1 MEIYSETENGGVITK
16 ETEKYVTNK
25 TNFNKL
31 FVEGKII
38 DPKLIKYLPT
48 PKKKMNLKK
57 YINAVLFDKFD

>member
-31 FVEGKII
+31 FVEGKI
-38 DPKLIKYLPT
+38 DLKLIKYLPKN
-48 PKKKMNLKK
+48 PQKKNKK
-57 YINAVLFDKFD
+57 YMYINVVLFDKFD

>member
-48 PKKKMNLKK
+48 PKKKNE
-57 YINAVLFDKFD
+57 F